1 MRNIYVIATMILKE
15 IYESFECVV
24 FHMTALLFGRGGSP
38 LQNLLVKGICQTK
51 ISAIE
56 VSAGMDTGDVYFK
69 ENLDISTGNAD
80 L

>member
-1 MRNIYVIATMILKE
+1 MLPKE

-24 FHMTALLFGRGGSP
+24 FHMTDLSLGKGGSP
-38 LQNLLVKGICQTK
+38 LQNLLVRGIYQTK
-51 ISAIE
+51 ISAIK